1 MPKNYIYGGVTPPK
15 HRRTDSV
22 KLANKRMKN
31 QPHSYNKNL
40 NLIINMSGPF
50 SFF

>member
-22 KLANKRMKN
+22 NLANKRIK
-31 QPHSYNKNL
+31 QPRTFNKNL